1 MSNRQGVWSLA
12 AQYQAIADQDWTM
25 APGAPTGVSGTAGD
39 TQSVVSFTAPTF
51 AGIPATIT
59 GFKVTSSSGQTAT
72 GSSSPITVTGLTN
85 GNAVTFTV
93 QAQNAIDFGIA
104 SAASSSVTPAVPV
117 IALRFGGNNSSN
129 NPVNTID
136 KTDITTLGNAV
147 DFGDMN
153 VTSSQN
159 NAAVG
164 SSTRAVVAAAFKND
178 SENVNELSYK
188 AFSSSGNTTDFGDL
202 TRTFTQGSAASNAT
216 RGIFF
221 GGDSSLVMDY
231 ITIGS
236 TGNATDFGD
245 MTGSGEAKGH
255 CSCAS
260 PTRAVFFGGDKG
272 NNSTNVIG
280 YVTIGS
286 TGNENDFGNLLGNT
300 QRASGFS
307 SETRGVCGG
316 GFSGYSGLQN
326 VIQYITISSTGNATD
341 FGNLTA
347 TRKFQSAACSN
358 TRGLFMGGEKSGSS
372 YSNDIDYITVASTG
386 DAADFGDLTE
396 SITNNIGACSN
407 AHGGLQ

>member
-1 MSNRQGVWSLA
+1 MANRNGGFIGTDGL
-12 AQYQAIADQDWTM
+12 D
-25 APGAPTGVSGTAGD
+25 APDPVTDVTNTKGSGSGEVSVG
-39 TQSVVSFTAPTF
+39 FTAPTD
-51 AGIPATIT
+51 AGTSAIT
-59 GFKVTSSSGQTAT
+59 GFVVQVASSGDNYSAGSNT
-72 GSSSPITVTGLTN
+72 GTSSPIVVSSLSN
-85 GNAVTFTV
+85 GTSYTAKVWAINAYGTS
-93 QAQNAIDFGIA
+93 APSEA
-104 SAASSSVTPAVPV
+104 SASATPAVPV

-153 VTSSQN
+153 VTSSQSN
-159 NAAVG
+159 SAVG
-164 SSTRAVVAAAFKND
+164 SSTRAVVSAAFKND
-178 SENVNELSYK
+178 SEVVNELSYK
-188 AFSSSGNTTDFGDL
+188 AFSSSGNTSDFGDL
-202 TRTFTQGSAASNAT
+202 TRVQFNGSAASNAT

-221 GGDSSLVMDY
+221 AGDSNLVMDY
-231 ITIGS
+231 ITIAN

-245 MTGSGEAKGH
+245 MSGSGEAKNH

-286 TGNENDFGNLLGNT
+286 TGNENDFGDLLAIT
-300 QRASGFS
+300 QAASAFS

-341 FGNLTA
+341 FGNLTS

-358 TRGLFMGGEKSGSS
+358 TRGLFMGGEKSGAT
-372 YSNDIDYITVASTG
+372 YSNDIDYITISSTG

-396 SITNNIGACSN
+396 SITSNRGACSN